1 MNTIEDIIEWIKD
14 YDNPDDNIEKFTAE
28 LIQMITDMDY
38 VASNGGEAVGYAGLI
53 GYSKDVKSAIYLTV
67 ENLTGNSNGKYCFIN
82 DGVNILNNREFYDI
96 LYNAIGEK
104 NTKIIIDGDEN
115 SDGTRNKH
123 SFGNNLSLNDVVSQN
138 FMAANASGD
147 VMLLIEE
154 SARPD
159 SVLGTTEIPQL
170 MRDPKVT
177 HILGIPKDSLIGFTD
192 EERFQILKEKSL
204 IMQAGASIY
213 RGVVEDE
220 LGNKKVVEYLCLENT
235 PYADKFKVEIPS
247 GFERVCTY
255 YERLQENGINLL
267 TDKQLMDKY
276 GIFSENF
283 SQESLDAIRIGEYR
297 GEGARLRFGYDSSG
311 KLTWA
316 ELLDC
321 TIPQGDSAGGKE
333 YFYETSVSEI
343 NKLIK
348 QNNGN
353 FGNSSH
359 LTDLQKIYSLQLEND
374 INEFEEYII
383 KNIGGEKDTSNRLL
397 EIIQRGTKTVDFISS
412 NVDESTLTQR
422 EVSFIK
428 LISGMNGYTEGEEV
442 INIVRNITDVAVYEN
457 AVSNEELSIVK
468 RILDFVDNV
477 VDEKLVSLEQIR
489 KIEEYRNAYNF
500 ACAWNQL
507 PDKFKTNKQLYEA
520 LIKLNE
526 NEAVFKDY
534 SVVNNNMWDDMISC
548 AQNIEKYSK
557 ITSKINKIGGG
568 IAAVMLVI
576 ETINTVNDISNMI
589 ADGEYDQLS
598 DYMTY
603 KTSNILGY
611 GMVGVACGAFISSG
625 LGTAITGVLAAS
637 GPVGIVAA
645 LVFTYVVP
653 YLITSAIGEEV
664 SEAIYNCF
672 KGAVEFTEDLID
684 GVGDVVD
691 AIIDWWDSLWGNSKK
706 VKVDPLIIDL
716 GGDGFAIS
724 SKAAGA
730 NFDLDGNGFAEKIN
744 WTSSEG
750 ILSLD
755 LNENGTID
763 NGGELFGDKTLLA
776 NGKYAANGFEALAQY
791 DTNNDGVIDT
801 NDEIFSRLLV
811 WIDKNADGISTSDEL
826 KHLDEL
832 GISAI
837 YLNYED
843 ANLETNKETKVSHT
857 AKVEFKDGTS
867 TDIGELWVSSNKIKT
882 KDTTKVEISEEIKA
896 LPEVNGV
903 GNIRSLR
910 TAMQLDSTGTIKGL
924 VKGFIESN
932 DKAERKEII
941 DKLLVNLAGAGAV
954 GKNSRG
960 SYFDG
965 QKLAI
970 LESFLGEK
978 FVGVNGSNPN
988 SEAATRLEKLYNSI
1002 VERYYY
1008 ELLIKGTSLGSYAI
1022 LLNKCKKGTNN
1033 KYDMSILFNY
1043 LQFNI
1048 KNKLADEGTVED
1060 INGYLIYTTRINGNV
1075 ELYGEFRN
1083 YIAKNMPDYIESIS
1097 SYDNSLVGNVTVSKN
1112 NITGAGEDDFIV
1124 GSTKNETISGGA
1136 GNDVIFAEA
1145 GNDVING
1152 SYGDDEMYG
1161 EEGNDKLYG
1170 EYGDDLL
1177 VGGEGDDYLNGERG
1191 DDTYIVGIGTGHD
1204 QIYDAYGDN
1213 VIKFTDGVKPEDLI
1227 ATYGADNSV
1236 IFTNR
1241 NSGDSIEII
1250 RFRYDSDY
1258 RNYVMVFD
1266 DGTVMKMDDER
1277 SPLRNLEGTAK
1288 DDVLTPFYNNVKYH
1302 AGAGNDVI
1310 NGSYGDDEMY
1320 GEEGNDK
1327 LYGEYGDDLLVGG
1340 EGDDYMNGERGDDTY
1355 IVGIGTGHD
1364 QIYDAYGDNVIKFT
1378 DGVKP
1383 EDLIATYGADNSVIF
1398 TNRNS
1403 GDSIEIIRFR
1413 YDSDYRNYVMVFD
1426 DGTVMK
1432 MDDERSPLRNLEGTA
1447 KDDVLTPF
1455 YNNVKYHAGAGN
1467 DVINGSYGDDE
1478 MYGEE
1483 GNDKLYGEYGD
1494 DLLVGGEGDDY
1505 LNGERGDDTYIVGI
1519 GTGHDQI
1526 YDAYGDNVI
1535 KFTDGVKPED
1545 LIATYGADDS
1555 VIFTNRNSGD
1565 SIELLNFRYRA
1576 YYRNYQLVFDDGRT
1590 ATVSSSEPKLI
1601 YEELPEDVLST
1612 LCGADNTQSNG
1623 VYGVD
1628 TYTDL
1633 QANLLAQELSAL
1645 SDSNNI
1651 YSTENNI
1658 AAVQSELFTEQFV
1671 VQ

>member
-14 YDNPDDNIEKFTAE
+14 YDNSDDNIEKFTAE

-38 VASNGGEAVGYAGLI
+38 TASNGGAAVGYAGII
-53 GYSKDVKSAIYLTV
+53 GYSKDVKSAIFLTV

-82 DGVNILNNREFYDI
+82 DGVNILNNDTFNETLFK
-96 LYNAIGEK
+96 AIGEK
-104 NTKIIIDGDEN
+104 DIETIINGGKN

-138 FMAANASGD
+138 FMAANARGD

-154 SARPD
+154 SARAD

-170 MRDPKVT
+170 MRDPEVT

-204 IMQAGASIY
+204 LMQAGASIY
-213 RGVVEDE
+213 RGTIIN
-220 LGNKKVVEYLCLENT
+220 GNGEEIEVEYLCLENT

-321 TIPQGDSAGGKE
+321 TIPQGDSTGGKE
-333 YFYETSVSEI
+333 YIYETSISEI
-343 NKLIK
+343 NKLVK
-348 QNNGN
+348 QNKGN
-353 FGNSSH
+353 SANSSH

-507 PDKFKTNKQLYEA
+507 PDRFKTNKQLYEA

-645 LVFTYVVP
+645 LVFTYVMP

-716 GGDGFAIS
+716 GGDGFVIS

-882 KDTTKVEISEEIKA
+882 KDTTKVEISEEIKT

-924 VKGFIESN
+924 VKGFVKSN
-932 DKAERKEII
+932 DKTERKEIV
-941 DKLLVNLAGAGAV
+941 DKLLVNLASAGAV

-978 FVGVNGSNPN
+978 FVGANGSNPN
-988 SEAATRLEKLYNSI
+988 AEAATRLEKLYNSI

-1048 KNKLADEGTVED
+1048 KNKLADEKTVED
-1060 INGYLIYTTRINGNV
+1060 INGYLIYTTRVNGNI
-1075 ELYGEFRN
+1075 ELYGEFVN
-1083 YIAKNMPDYIESIS
+1083 YVTKNMPDYVDSIS
-1097 SYDNSLVGNVTVSKN
+1097 SNDSSLVSDVTVSGN
-1112 NITGAGEDDFIV
+1112 NITGAENDDFIV

-1136 GNDVIFAEA
+1136 GNDVIFAGA
-1145 GNDVING
+1145 GNN
-1152 SYGDDEMYG
+1152 
-1161 EEGNDKLYG
+1161 KLYG
-1170 EYGDDLL
+1170 GYGNDFL
-1177 VGGEGDDYLNGERG
+1177 VGGAGDDYMNGERG
-1191 DDTYIVGIGTGHD
+1191 DDTYIVGVGTGHD
-1204 QIYDAYGDN
+1204 QIYDAYGSN
-1213 VIKFTDGVKPEDLI
+1213 TIRFTDGVKPEDLI
-1227 ATYGADNSV
+1227 ATYGANDSV

-1241 NSGDSIEII
+1241 NSGDSIELMEFKY
-1250 RFRYDSDY
+1250 RAYY

-1277 SPLRNLEGTAK
+1277 SPLRNLEGTDG
-1288 DDVLTPFYNNVKYH
+1288 DDVLTPFYNTVKYH

-1310 NGSYGDDEMY
+1310 NGTSGNDEMY

-1327 LYGEYGDDLLVGG
+1327 LYGGAGNDLLVGG
-1340 EGDDYMNGERGDDTY
+1340 TGDDYMSGGDGDDTY

-1364 QIYDAYGDNVIKFT
+1364 QIIDSDGKNIIRFT

-1383 EDLIATYGADNSVIF
+1383 EDLIATYGANDSVIF

-1403 GDSIEIIRFR
+1403 GDSIELMEFKYRA
-1413 YDSDYRNYVMVFD
+1413 YYRNYVMVFD

-1432 MDDERSPLRNLEGTA
+1432 MDDERSPLRNLEGTDG
-1447 KDDVLTPF
+1447 DDVLTPF
-1455 YNNVKYHAGAGN
+1455 YNTVKYHAGAGN
-1467 DVINGSYGDDE
+1467 DVINGTSGNDE

-1483 GNDKLYGEYGD
+1483 GNDKLYGGAGN
-1494 DLLVGGEGDDY
+1494 DLLVGGTGDDY
-1505 LNGERGDDTYIVGI
+1505 MSGGDGDDTYIVGI

-1526 YDAYGDNVI
+1526 IDSDGKNI
-1535 KFTDGVKPED
+1535 IRFTDGVKPED

-1555 VIFTNRNSGD
+1555 VILTNRNSGD

-1576 YYRNYQLVFDDGRT
+1576 YYRNYQLVFDDGRI
-1590 ATVSSSEPKLI
+1590 ATISSSEPKLI
-1601 YEELPEDVLST
+1601 YEELPEAVLST

-1658 AAVQSELFTEQFV
+1658 AAAQSELFTEQFV